1 MPVGVLFMPAYVAV
15 ITIIAGKE
23 IIWCHMMIFKQLDNL
38 TKWLINKYSI
48 KYYKKH
54 KKDPPILDIM
64 SKIQYK
70 LFGKFTKMTP
80 RGRKKMIVSAIS
92 VWVAWV
98 VLGRT
103 DAVDI
108 ILSEVEK
115 QFVDVQQWIV
125 LIFF

>member
-1 MPVGVLFMPAYVAV
+1 
-15 ITIIAGKE
+15 
-23 IIWCHMMIFKQLDNL
+23 
-38 TKWLINKYSI
+38 
-48 KYYKKH
+48 
-54 KKDPPILDIM
+54 
-64 SKIQYK
+64 
-70 LFGKFTKMTP
+70 MTP
-80 RGRKKMIVSAIS
+80 RGRKKMIVTAVS